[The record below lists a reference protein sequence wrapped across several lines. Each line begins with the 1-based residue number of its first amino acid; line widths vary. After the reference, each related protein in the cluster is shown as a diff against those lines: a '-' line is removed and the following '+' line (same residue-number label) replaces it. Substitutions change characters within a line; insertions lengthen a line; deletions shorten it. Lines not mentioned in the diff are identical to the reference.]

1 MAKAK
6 GLESVKKERV
16 KKVTSIGAHPTRSTP
31 KNKHKRRCWKRYR
44 GQGRK

>member
-6 GLESVKKERV
+6 GLNVIKKESV
-16 KKVTSIGAHPTRSTP
+16 KKVTSIGASKRSTP
-31 KNKHKRRCWKRYR
+31 KNKSKRRNWKRYR

>member
-6 GLESVKKERV
+6 GVNPIQKDAV
-16 KKVTSIGAHPTRSTP
+16 KKVTSIGGSKRSCP
-31 KNKHKRRCWKRYR
+31 KNKHKRRSWKRYR

>member
-6 GLESVKKERV
+6 EHTQRENI
-16 KKVTSIGAHPTRSTP
+16 KKVTSIGAHPTRSMP

>member
-6 GLESVKKERV
+6 GLNSIKKESV
-16 KKVTSIGAHPTRSTP
+16 KKVTSIGASKRSCP
-31 KNKHKRRCWKRYR
+31 KNKSKRKNWKRYR

>member
-6 GLESVKKERV
+6 GLDSVKKEAV
-16 KKVTSIGAHPTRSTP
+16 KKVTSIGASKRSTP

>member
-1 MAKAK
+1 MAKAA
-6 GLESVKKERV
+6 VQRPRKETI
-16 KKVTSIGAHPTRSTP
+16 KKVTSIGSHPTRSTP

>member
-6 GLESVKKERV
+6 GLDSIKKEAI
-16 KKVTSIGAHPTRSTP
+16 KKVTSIGLSKRSTP

-44 GQGRK
+44 GQGK